1 MAVCTILVMIAAT
14 EVDSGHPL
22 PFSLTSFIQSIDST
36 PTFLPCCSH
45 PFFHTYQAHFYHY
58 TSTHPTKPSP
68 TFFTTIT
75 IPVFLHPF
83 IFSTLNIIYPFSS
96 YPSLLIS
103 TSLLGIPIFSHHHF
117 SSSFTPMF
125 MLFSNGSNH
134 PGHPTTFS
142 LSSFSY
148 PFLATHFIHPSLR
161 STIPFITDFQTN

>member
-1 MAVCTILVMIAAT
+1 MMAVCTILVMIAAT

-36 PTFLPCCSH
+36 PTFLPCCSR
-45 PFFHTYQAHFYHY
+45 PFFHTYQAHFYHS
-58 TSTHPTKPSP
+58 TSTHPTNPSP
-68 TFFTTIT
+68 TFFTTIS

-117 SSSFTPMF
+117 SSLYTTCH
-125 MLFSNGSNH
+125 FS
-134 PGHPTTFS
+134 TT
-142 LSSFSY
+142 LD
-148 PFLATHFIHPSLR
+148 PFPPPLHGL
-161 STIPFITDFQTN
+161 